1 MNQEEQL
8 EASKHP
14 DYESTERV
22 VINVSGLK
30 FETQL
35 QTLNNFPRTLLGNPS
50 RRVRFFDPLRNEY
63 FFDRN
68 RPSFDAIL
76 YYYQSNGRLR
86 RPNHVPIGKFL
97 HENLLHRVISLRF
110 LDVFTEEIKFF
121 ELGEDAFNKF
131 REDEGFI
138 KEEERILPKKEVQR
152 KIWLLFE
159 YPETSQWARIIA
171 LISVTVILMS
181 IVIFCLGKYDL
192 LAHETLVV

>member
-1 MNQEEQL
+1 
-8 EASKHP
+8 
-14 DYESTERV
+14 
-22 VINVSGLK
+22 
-30 FETQL
+30 
-35 QTLNNFPRTLLGNPS
+35 LGNPS
-50 RRVRFFDPLRNEY
+50 RRVRYFDPLRNEY

-86 RPNHVPIGKFL
+86 RPNHVPIGKSTRRSFFP
-97 HENLLHRVISLRF
+97 NKWSFFII

-159 YPETSQWARIIA
+159 YPETSQWARVIA

-181 IVIFCLGKYDL
+181 IVIFCLGKYYIYIFIFKRKKRSRSL
-192 LAHETLVV
+192 

>member
-1 MNQEEQL
+1 
-8 EASKHP
+8 
-14 DYESTERV
+14 
-22 VINVSGLK
+22 
-30 FETQL
+30 
-35 QTLNNFPRTLLGNPS
+35 LGNPS

-86 RPNHVPIGKFL
+86 RPNHVPIGKEKWKRTKKIKIIIFFF
-97 HENLLHRVISLRF
+97 S

-152 KIWLLFE
+152 KVWLLFE
-159 YPETSQWARIIA
+159 YPETSQWARVIA
-171 LISVTVILMS
+171 IISVIVILMS
-181 IVIFCLGKYDL
+181 IVIFCLGKWQII
-192 LAHETLVV
+192 